1 MEKNNCIYKS
11 ILFSCLVLISFQASI
26 NAQTNIKI
34 LDGTVSYVNAKNVY
48 VKFYSTKELHVGDT
62 LYTYQNEKPIPSL
75 VITRL
80 SSISSVCELIG
91 NAQFKIGDPVKGM
104 IVPPVINGSQ

>member
-1 MEKNNCIYKS
+1 M
-11 ILFSCLVLISFQASI
+11 
-26 NAQTNIKI
+26 
-34 LDGTVSYVNAKNVY
+34 
-48 VKFYSTKELHVGDT
+48 
-62 LYTYQNEKPIPSL
+62 YTYQNEKPIPSL

-104 IVPPVINGSQ
+104 IVPSPITNINKDTLQKPTIKQNTTGLDTTIKSTNINNLKEIKKNKPLIN